1 MRVRAYRFRA
11 YCSNTTARVL
21 KTQLESACE
30 LYNTLLHAEQE
41 EYEKNKR
48 SMSMNELKQLA
59 LGLRKQNPEFQVLY
73 AQVAQQVADRFY
85 KARQRFFDGLANKP
99 REKKLHRYL
108 SLVYP
113 QHGWEL
119 SNWREVGQGK
129 NKRKKA
135 RLHLSKI
142 GFFTLIIHRELPL
155 EQVSRVCIKLY
166 PSGRIYVIFTVEEP
180 EAQEQAL
187 DEPAKAVG
195 VDLGIEK
202 LATLSDGRYL
212 ENSRPLE
219 RSLERIRLL
228 QRTLPRKKFLSVNWF
243 KSKRRLAKEY
253 EHVKNLRRD
262 LFFKLG
268 VLLAKDYDV
277 LVLEDLDVQGL
288 IQKGVTRTRRM
299 RLYDSSFSEIRTL
312 LEWEFRKRGKL
323 VSPVPAY
330 NTSRECFFCG
340 RINKDLTLADRVYV
354 CPECGWTVDRD
365 LNASLVLLK
374 RAGWVPSGVPVELRP
389 IPPLPSLGLRR
400 QGGALKQE
408 SLPVRVG

>member
-21 KTQLESACE
+21 KTQLEVACK

-48 SMSMNELKQLA
+48 TMSMNELRQLA
-59 LGLRKQNPEFQVLY
+59 LDLRKQNKEFQVLY

-85 KARQRFFDGLANKP
+85 EARQRFFEGLASKP
-99 REKKLHRYL
+99 KKKRSHRYL

-113 QHGWEL
+113 QHGWKL
-119 SNWREVGQGK
+119 SNWREVGRGK

-135 RLHLSKI
+135 RLRLSKI
-142 GFFTLIIHRELPL
+142 GFFTLIIHRDLPL
-155 EQVSRVCIKLY
+155 EQVSQVCVKLN

-180 EAQEQAL
+180 EAEEQQS
-187 DEPAKAVG
+187 ENPKNAVG
-195 VDLGIEK
+195 VDLGITR
-202 LATLSDGRYL
+202 LATLSDGRFL
-212 ENSRPLE
+212 ENPRPHE
-219 RSLERIRLL
+219 RSLERIRVL
-228 QRTLPRKKFLSVNWF
+228 QRTLSRKKFLSENWF

-299 RLYDSSFSEIRTL
+299 RLYDSSFLEIRAL

-323 VSPVPAY
+323 VFPVPAY

-340 RINKDLTLADRVYV
+340 RVNKDLTLADRVFV

-365 LNASLVLLK
+365 LNASLVLPK
-374 RAGWVPSGVPVELRP
+374 RAGWVPPAVPVELRP
-389 IPPLPSLGLRR
+389 LPPLPSLGLRR
-400 QGGALKQE
+400 QGGAMKQE
-408 SLPVRVG
+408 APPFMAG